1 MRPAN
6 LFAMPTRLLIADG
19 SSAMRAVI
27 ERAIGIAGLPVS
39 ACHQASDAQQ
49 LLRLVRKREIDFLL
63 VDTHLA
69 GMNEETWVEAID
81 ATREAAIPFL
91 VTSPDAS
98 FTRIE
103 RALQSGACDYLLKP
117 FSIPTLCAR
126 LEMALRTAH
135 ANNRN

>member
-1 MRPAN
+1 MPASI
-6 LFAMPTRLLIADG
+6 LIADS

-39 ACHQASDAQQ
+39 ACHPASDVQR
-49 LLRLVRKREIDFLL
+49 LLSLVRAREIDFLI

-69 GMNEETWVEAID
+69 GMNENTWIEAID
-81 ATREAAIPFL
+81 ATRNVAIPFL

-98 FTRIE
+98 FARIE
-103 RALQSGACDYLLKP
+103 RVLQSGACDYLLKP

-126 LEMALRTAH
+126 LETALRTAH
-135 ANNRN
+135 ANN

>member
-1 MRPAN
+1 MPAS
-6 LFAMPTRLLIADG
+6 LLIADS

-27 ERAIGIAGLPVS
+27 ERTIGIANLPVS

-49 LLRLVRKREIDFLL
+49 LLHLVRSREIDFLL

-69 GMNEETWVEAID
+69 GMNDETWVETIS

-98 FTRIE
+98 FIRVE
-103 RALQSGACDYLLKP
+103 RALQSGACDCLLKP

-126 LEMALRTAH
+126 LETALRTVH
-135 ANNRN
+135 AKN